1 MLKYIYNLIF
11 WRGGEGCGMFDQCVG
26 FFQLFSKDLW
36 LKSFFEIL
44 LSEVF
49 PIWFSV
55 QILTIFFFFW
65 ENERDDFN
73 CKYYEIIFSYLVIV
87 LMAIQIVFCFVNVS

>member
-11 WRGGEGCGMFDQCVG
+11 WRGEGGCGMFDQCVG

-49 PIWFSV
+49 PI
-55 QILTIFFFFW
+55 
-65 ENERDDFN
+65 
-73 CKYYEIIFSYLVIV
+73 
-87 LMAIQIVFCFVNVS
+87 